1 MSTQLLSTPATH
13 PWSLAGLA
21 DKVFMAATEGAFKL
35 GAYSWDSPI
44 CRLAEAAVVST
55 LRNIRHGQLR
65 ISTPHKTYLFPESAS
80 PAKVQAEIRVLRPTF
95 WLRLCLMSDLGFS
108 EAYMFGD
115 IDCDDLIPVFAI
127 FCHNKESLSSLHSR
141 LASVVGTISGKLA
154 SSRFLSNLTNSR
166 GNISCHYDISNDM
179 FQGFLSKDMTYSC
192 AVFTDHDGDV
202 RSEKSRSTRAIGTR
216 SSSPSSP
223 RSHSSRSSS
232 PTAFS
237 SDAEHEDV
245 FSKLRAA
252 GRELISGEADADF
265 SDPLYAAQVRK
276 FEYLIRKADIR
287 PGHRVLEIGSGWGP
301 LAVHITSTIPGTT
314 VDTVTLSVQQ
324 AKYVKERVRKAGLGY
339 GNGEQRVTI
348 HVFDYRNM
356 PKEWEGRFDRLVCVE
371 MIENVGR
378 EYIETYWSQVDWALK
393 KDTGAGVVQVITIPE
408 ARYDGYIR
416 EQEFIRKWIFPG
428 GHLPTVTH
436 LMTAIRDGSK
446 GRLVVDSIGN
456 IGPHYSRTLREWRKR
471 FVANF
476 DDFIVPSLKKE
487 YPDVM
492 NGPNSAEEIEVF
504 KRKWIYYFAYSEI
517 GFTERLLGDHVI
529 AFTREGNTDYSCQVF
544 Y

>member
-1 MSTQLLSTPATH
+1 MSSQLLSTPATH
-13 PWSLAGLA
+13 PFSLTGLVDRA
-21 DKVFMAATEGAFKL
+21 WMATTEGAFHL
-35 GAYSWDSPI
+35 GAYSWGSPL
-44 CRLAEAAVVST
+44 CRLAEAAVVRT
-55 LRNIRHGQLR
+55 LQNIQYGQLR
-65 ISTPHKTYLFPESAS
+65 IHTPERTYVFPDSAS
-80 PAKVQAEIRVLRPTF
+80 PAKVHAEVRVVRPAF

-115 IDCDDLIPVFAI
+115 IDCDDLIAVFTI
-127 FCHNKESLSSLHSR
+127 FCRNREHLSPLHST
-141 LASVVGTISGKLA
+141 LASVLGAISGKLA
-154 SSRFLSNLTNSR
+154 ASRFLSNLTNSR
-166 GNISCHYDISNDM
+166 GNISCHYDISNNM
-179 FQGFLSKDMTYSC
+179 FTGFLSNDMTYSC
-192 AVFTDHDGDV
+192 AIFDDHDADLHADQ
-202 RSEKSRSTRAIGTR
+202 SQ
-216 SSSPSSP
+216 SSPSPPSSP
-223 RSHSSRSSS
+223 RSPLSRASS

-237 SDAEHEDV
+237 SDSEDGE
-245 FSKLRAA
+245 FSKFKSPQRRLLPA
-252 GRELISGEADADF
+252 ESNADF
-265 SDPLYAAQVRK
+265 SDPLYAAQIRK
-276 FEYLIRKADIR
+276 FEHLIRKADIR

-301 LAVHITSTIPGTT
+301 LAVHITNTIPGTT

-339 GNGEQRVTI
+339 GNGEQRVTV

-356 PKEWEGRFDRLVCVE
+356 PAEWEGTFDRLVCVE

-408 ARYDGYIR
+408 ARYDNYIR

-476 DDFIVPSLKKE
+476 DSFIVPSLKKE
-487 YPDVM
+487 YPEVM
-492 NGPNSAEEIEVF
+492 NGPNGPEEIEVF

-529 AFTREGNTDYSCQVF
+529 AFSREGNPEYGCQIF
-544 Y
+544 S